1 MTQKIIHA
9 SCWTLFV
16 CAYVSNK
23 IDKKILVFN
32 LDLDLNWNLENGRKQ
47 GNIYHKINTI
57 NK

>member
-1 MTQKIIHA
+1 
-9 SCWTLFV
+9 V